1 MLSIVVPTFKEAD
14 NLPLLAEKIH
24 ACIGI
29 SSAEASVDYELIA
42 VSYTH
47 LTLPTIYSV

>member
-14 NLPLLAEKIH
+14 NLPLLAEQIH

-29 SSAEASVDYELIA
+29 SM
-42 VSYTH
+42 
-47 LTLPTIYSV
+47 PKPR